1 MVSYIWDNL
10 FRKEEKKKDP
20 IHILKENFLFQ
31 DLSKREL
38 AFVKEMIHQR
48 FFRPDEAIFRQGEVG
63 IGMYILVSGNVDIFV
78 DDLQVETHKHQP
90 IYVTRLVPGD
100 FFGELSLVEDGDRR
114 SATAKAGTEVS
125 VLGFFKPDLME
136 IVERSP
142 STGAKIILR
151 LSQVLGKRLKETSQ
165 KVSELKRE
173 VRHLTEGS

>member
-20 IHILKENFLFQ
+20 IHILKDNFLFQ

-38 AFVKEMIHQR
+38 MFVKEMVHQR
-48 FFRPDEAIFRQGEVG
+48 AYRPDEAIFRQGEVG
-63 IGMYILVSGNVDIFV
+63 VGMYILVSGNVDIFV
-78 DDLQVETHKHQP
+78 DDLQAETHKNQP
-90 IYVTRLVPGD
+90 IYVTRLIPGD

-114 SATAKAGTEVS
+114 SATAKAGNETL

-136 IVERSP
+136 IIERSP

-151 LSQVLGKRLKETSQ
+151 LAQVLGKRLKETSL
-165 KVSELKRE
+165 KVSDLKRE
-173 VRHLTEGS
+173 VRRFTEGT